1 MFIFD
6 VGFQLSYLAVFGI
19 VWLQP
24 KLYAVWKPKLKWV
37 RFFWQL
43 CTVSIAAQVV
53 IFPISI
59 YYFHQ
64 FPGLFLASNLV
75 IIPCLMY
82 ILIGGVVLIFLA
94 LFQLLPQFFAEGY
107 GFVISLM
114 NHFVSFISKQ
124 EQFLFKEI
132 SLSIGMMLAWYV
144 VIIFTTQFLIHK
156 KANNA
161 LFFLS
166 SIVLFQC
173 VFLYEFTE
181 NNSQKEWI
189 VFHKSRKSVIGKRI
203 GKTLFLQ
210 HNIDTLQLKDEYS
223 LQSYRIS
230 ENIKIIHQTR
240 FNNFMNFQDTKILLV
255 DRLGVYKIKG
265 FVKPIVVL
273 QNSPK
278 INLRRL
284 IQYLDPIQIVADG
297 SNYTSDIKRWKF
309 ISAKQQVPF
318 HYTGEKGAFIVKY

>member
-1 MFIFD
+1 MFVFD

-24 KLYAVWKPKLKWV
+24 KLYVVWKPKFKIV
-37 RFFWQL
+37 HFFWQL
-43 CTVSIAAQVV
+43 FTVSIAAQVV

-114 NHFVSFISKQ
+114 NSFVSWISMQ

-132 SLSIGMMLAWYV
+132 SLSIGMMSAWYV
-144 VIIFTTQFLIHK
+144 VIIFTIQFLSHK
-156 KANNA
+156 KAKNA

-173 VFLYEFTE
+173 IFLFEFTE
-181 NNSQKEWI
+181 NNHQKEWI

-210 HNIDTLQLKDEYS
+210 HNIDTLQLKDDYS
-223 LQSYRIS
+223 LKSYRIS
-230 ENIKIIHQTR
+230 ENIATIHQTT
-240 FNNFMNFQDTKILLV
+240 FNNFMYFQDTNILLV

-265 FVKPIVVL
+265 FEQPIVLL

-284 IQYLDPIQIVADG
+284 IKYLDPIQIVADG
-297 SNYTSDIKRWKF
+297 SNYSNDIKKWKI

-318 HYTGEKGAFIVKY
+318 HYTGEKGAFIVEY

>member
-1 MFIFD
+1 
-6 VGFQLSYLAVFGI
+6 
-19 VWLQP
+19 
-24 KLYAVWKPKLKWV
+24 
-37 RFFWQL
+37 
-43 CTVSIAAQVV
+43 
-53 IFPISI
+53 
-59 YYFHQ
+59 
-64 FPGLFLASNLV
+64 
-75 IIPCLMY
+75 
-82 ILIGGVVLIFLA
+82 
-94 LFQLLPQFFAEGY
+94 
-107 GFVISLM
+107 
-114 NHFVSFISKQ
+114 
-124 EQFLFKEI
+124 
-132 SLSIGMMLAWYV
+132 
-144 VIIFTTQFLIHK
+144 
-156 KANNA
+156 
-161 LFFLS
+161 
-166 SIVLFQC
+166 
-173 VFLYEFTE
+173 LYEFTE